1 MANSAISIDGEA
13 LTAIYKDLS
22 ILAKVSS
29 SLVEKL
35 ERLLP
40 ARFGTSLWWE
50 KETEAAIK
58 SIKEGQF
65 MEYPSEKAYLA
76 ALKKRESA

>member
-1 MANSAISIDGEA
+1 MANSAISVDGEA
-13 LTAIYKDLS
+13 LAAIYKDLS
-22 ILAKVSS
+22 ILAEVSS

-40 ARFGTSLWWE
+40 ARFGSSLWWE

-58 SIKEGQF
+58 SIEAGQF
-65 MEYPSEKAYLA
+65 SEYPSEKTYLA
-76 ALKKRESA
+76 ALKKRETV